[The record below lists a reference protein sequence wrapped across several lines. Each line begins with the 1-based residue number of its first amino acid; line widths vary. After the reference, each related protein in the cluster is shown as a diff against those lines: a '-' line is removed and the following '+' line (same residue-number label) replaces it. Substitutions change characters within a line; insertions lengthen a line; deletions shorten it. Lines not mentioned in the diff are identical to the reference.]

1 MSNIGTI
8 VAKAPKDGRL
18 KKENHPAK
26 RVEGDKND
34 KEK

>member
-18 KKENHPAK
+18 KKENHPSK
-26 RVEGDKND
+26 RVEDEKKD